1 MEKIILAVIGV
12 AAVYFVVRLLWK
24 EAKGE
29 LPCNCGQSCC
39 DSNKE
44 CPSKEGNKI
53 DKTGDKK

>member
-39 DSNKE
+39 DRKKE
-44 CPSKEGNKI
+44 CPGKE
-53 DKTGDKK
+53 KK

>member
-1 MEKIILAVIGV
+1 MEKIILAVIGI
-12 AAVYFVVRLLWK
+12 AAVYLVVRLLWK

-44 CPSKEGNKI
+44 CPGKERK
-53 DKTGDKK
+53 

>member
-39 DSNKE
+39 DRKKE
-44 CPSKEGNKI
+44 CPGKEKNKL
-53 DKTGDKK
+53 DKTTDQK